1 MNLKSHNR
9 WIKEIGKY
17 IDEENEDF
25 IVRFALSYTLQ
36 SLRAG
41 EDMHRFKWR
50 YPYGYTKNVDV
61 QKFSVL
67 FYPTFTKTLI
77 FYFIIMALLL
87 NIL

>member
-50 YPYGYTKNVDV
+50 YP
-61 QKFSVL
+61 
-67 FYPTFTKTLI
+67 
-77 FYFIIMALLL
+77 
-87 NIL
+87 